1 MTYDSEDI
9 QQILQ
14 IALAQKQEG
23 EFSHQQLIEMASE
36 LNISPQI
43 LEKAEQQWLSQR
55 SDQHQQRAFNNVRRQ
70 GFTAHLISFLA
81 VNSFLI
87 LLNLFTSPSYFW
99 AIFPLLG
106 WGLGL
111 FFHGL
116 GISQNEGKAYEQAFQ
131 KWCSQRLPGKN
142 FDHHN

>member
-14 IALAQKQEG
+14 MALAQKQEG
-23 EFSHQQLIEMASE
+23 EFSREQLVEMASE
-36 LNISPQI
+36 LNISRNM
-43 LEKAEQQWLSQR
+43 LEKAEQQWLTQR
-55 SDQHQQRAFNNVRRQ
+55 SEQHQRRTFNNFRHK
-70 GFTAHLISFLA
+70 GFLAHLISFLA

-87 LLNLFTSPSYFW
+87 LLNLFTTPSYFW

-116 GISQNEGKAYEQAFQ
+116 SVYRNEGKAYDQAFK
-131 KWCSQRLPGKN
+131 KWRNQHLKN
-142 FDHHN
+142 KDS

>member
-14 IALAQKQEG
+14 MALAQKQEG
-23 EFSHQQLIEMASE
+23 EFSQEQLLEMASE
-36 LNISPQI
+36 LNISPQM
-43 LEKAEQQWLSQR
+43 LEKAEEQWLTQR
-55 SDQHQQRAFNNVRRQ
+55 SEQRQRRAFNNFRRQ
-70 GFTAHLISFLA
+70 GFSKHLISFVA

-111 FFHGL
+111 FFHGW
-116 GISQNEGKAYEQAFQ
+116 GILHNQGKAYEQAFQ
-131 KWCSQRLPGKN
+131 KWCSQRLQGKD
-142 FDHHN
+142 F

>member
-14 IALAQKQEG
+14 MALAQKQEG
-23 EFSHQQLIEMASE
+23 EFSHEQLVEMASE
-36 LNISPQI
+36 LNISPHL
-43 LEKAEQQWLSQR
+43 LEKAEQQLLTQR
-55 SDQHQQRAFNNVRRQ
+55 SEQHQRRAFNNSRRQ
-70 GFTAHLISFLA
+70 GFSAHLLSFVA

-111 FFHGL
+111 FFHGR
-116 GISQNEGKAYEQAFQ
+116 SVSRNKGKAYDQAFQ
-131 KWCSQRLPGKN
+131 KWCSQRLQGKD
-142 FDHHN
+142 F